1 MKQSLL
7 IAFFLCVTLSY
18 VNGHARLMQPASR
31 GSAYRRYPDSFPE
44 TKQDDMRFCKSPSKQ
59 DNSTCGICGPIY
71 NGDVL
76 SSSRIRMAVFNYDFV
91 HYSFEK
97 GGPYYTGKIVET
109 YKKGQTIEV
118 LLEVSM
124 YFVIIREDVN

>member
-1 MKQSLL
+1 MNQSLL
-7 IAFFLCVTLSY
+7 IAFFLSVTLSY

-31 GSAYRRYPDSFPE
+31 GSAYRRYPDSFPK
-44 TKQDDMRFCKSPSKQ
+44 TNQDDARFCKSNGNP

-71 NGDVL
+71 NGDVAA
-76 SSSRIRMAVFNYDFV
+76 SRRIQIKAFNYDFV

-118 LLEVSM
+118 LIEVG
-124 YFVIIREDVN
+124 VRVEI

>member
-7 IAFFLCVTLSY
+7 IAFFLCVTISY
-18 VNGHARLMQPASR
+18 VNGHARMMQPASR
-31 GSAYRRYPDSFPE
+31 GSAYRRYPDKFPK
-44 TKQDDMRFCKSPSKQ
+44 TNQDDSRHCQTKSNP

-71 NGDVL
+71 NGDVT
-76 SSSRIRMAVFNYDFV
+76 SSSRVKLPLFKYDFV

-118 LLEVSM
+118 LIEVG
-124 YFVIIREDVN
+124 VKVKI

>member
-7 IAFFLCVTLSY
+7 LAFFLCVTLSY
-18 VNGHARLMQPASR
+18 VNCHARLMQPASR
-31 GSAYRRYPDSFPE
+31 GSAYRRSPDMFPK
-44 TKQDDMRFCKSPSKQ
+44 TNQDDGRFCKSDERQ

-71 NGDVL
+71 NGDVT
-76 SSSRIRMAVFNYDFV
+76 SSSRVKLPLFKYDFV

-118 LLEVSM
+118 LLEVGVNLL
-124 YFVIIREDVN
+124 VI